1 MMNYD
6 DTIQIKAQDVKAGD
20 VMWPFGNAVIKVTTK
35 PGNPWLKI
43 ETETESWGPMKGDEL
58 VALMSQH

>member
-6 DTIQIKAQDVKAGD
+6 DTIQIKAQDVKVGD
-20 VMWPFGNAVIKVTTK
+20 VMWPFGNPVIKVTTRV
-35 PGNPWLKI
+35 KI
-43 ETETESWGPMKGDEL
+43 ETETESWGPMEGDEL